1 MNQYRIV
8 VAARKGGVG
17 KSTIACGIASI
28 FSHQGLR
35 TLVIDLDPQSNAAYI
50 LGADPIAPGTAELLL
65 GQNPSPLSVSQTLA
79 VLPGGPELGSSKIQS
94 LHPEDLAEIVQTLK
108 YDVIIFDCPPGNEY
122 LERLAL
128 VAANTALV
136 VTNAHPLAVMGA
148 ARVLEILET
157 YKQKNRRGPSRWG
170 LVLSKIDI
178 RRSMDKQFAPQLAL
192 QYPHIPQFLIPQDT
206 TLSLA
211 GAEQI
216 PIMDYDPKSRSVK
229 ELQSLVNWIKTE
241 HG

>member
-1 MNQYRIV
+1 MTQYRIV

-17 KSTIACGIASI
+17 KTTVACGIASI
-28 FSHQGLR
+28 LAHQGLS
-35 TLVIDLDPQSNAAYI
+35 TLVIDLDPQSNAAYV
-50 LGADPIAPGTAELLL
+50 LGSNPIAPGTAELLM
-65 GQNPSPLSVSQTLA
+65 GQHPSPLAVTTTLF
-79 VLPGGPELGSSKIQS
+79 VLPGGPELGSAKIQS
-94 LHPEDLAEIVQTLK
+94 LHPEDLAEIVPTLN
-108 YDVIIFDCPPGNEY
+108 YDAIIFDCPPGNEY

-157 YKQKNRRGPSRWG
+157 YHQKKRRGPAHWS
-170 LVLSKIDI
+170 LILSQIDS
-178 RRSMDKQFAPQLAL
+178 RRSMDKQFAPQLAQ
-192 QYPHIPQFLIPQDT
+192 QYPQIPQFLIPQDT

-211 GAEQI
+211 AAEQI
-216 PIMDYDPKSRSVK
+216 PIMDYDPKSRGVK
-229 ELQSLVNWIKTE
+229 ELLSLVNWIKSD